1 MVIAHSLHHVTELG
15 FAIDLGTVDVLTRK
29 TVLQHLLVGFAIQR
43 LTNGRLPASAF
54 VETLGAGLVDE
65 VAVQQTNLGQGDL
78 DAVARSFDPLG
89 TCLMHVDA
97 QPNGAVVDAHQM
109 VVGEDAFAQG
119 VYHHFIGN

>member
-1 MVIAHSLHHVTELG
+1 MVIFLLFFPFNQDMVIAHCLHHVTELG

-65 VAVQQTNLGQGDL
+65 VAVQQTNLRQGDL

-89 TCLMHVDA
+89 T
-97 QPNGAVVDAHQM
+97 
-109 VVGEDAFAQG
+109 
-119 VYHHFIGN
+119 